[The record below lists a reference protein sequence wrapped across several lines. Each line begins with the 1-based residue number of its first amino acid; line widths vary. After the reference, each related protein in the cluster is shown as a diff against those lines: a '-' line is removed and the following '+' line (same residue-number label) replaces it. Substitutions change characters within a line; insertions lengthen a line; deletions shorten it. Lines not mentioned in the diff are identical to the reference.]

1 MCVVQ
6 MALVLIVK
14 NIICLLNRFELDL
27 RRFSLRFGDFVWM
40 AR

>member
-6 MALVLIVK
+6 MAFILIVK
-14 NIICLLNRFELDL
+14 NIICLLNRLELDF
-27 RRFSLRFGDFVWM
+27 RRFSIRLGDFVWM